1 MKIQVTSIPRNPGG
15 EVVPRLLGVVGA
27 SIRTT
32 AILEKGEPFR
42 ESSPQHS
49 VSTKGFVPCASQ
61 PVGPSSLRTALVE
74 GGYEIYD
81 VEMIGWFLLAVLVI
95 IGALLIDHLGL
106 VGREPRPITLGRI
119 IGAGLMLLGVA
130 LVL

>member
-32 AILEKGEPFR
+32 AILEKGDPFR

-49 VSTKGFVPCASQ
+49 VNTKGFVPCASQ
-61 PVGPSSLRTALVE
+61 PVGPSSLRTALVAPPKVKSGRLDGPLE
-74 GGYEIYD
+74 SLDKFWISPRPFQSLY
-81 VEMIGWFLLAVLVI
+81 VLP
-95 IGALLIDHLGL
+95 GQQE
-106 VGREPRPITLGRI
+106 VGR
-119 IGAGLMLLGVA
+119 AGGLS
-130 LVL
+130 